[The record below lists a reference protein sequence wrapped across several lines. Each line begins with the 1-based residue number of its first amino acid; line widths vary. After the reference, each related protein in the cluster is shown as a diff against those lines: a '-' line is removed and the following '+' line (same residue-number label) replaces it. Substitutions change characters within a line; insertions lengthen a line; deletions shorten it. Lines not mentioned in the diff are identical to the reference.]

1 MAARAQG
8 MNWQPIQKAYFPTK
22 TSNACRKRHERL
34 MERRSADDLDGGR
47 LEEVAKKYMELRREI
62 WAPLAR
68 ETGEKWMVVE
78 AKVRFSHEDYEA

>member
-1 MAARAQG
+1 
-8 MNWQPIQKAYFPTK
+8 
-22 TSNACRKRHERL
+22 